1 MLAAMPPTS
10 PTPANRDEAPS
21 RAPLGAA
28 PRKPSRASVPDP
40 VRVPVREAGDA
51 CPGALRLHAA
61 DDGRLARLR
70 LPGGLLTYRQ
80 VEVLASAAE
89 RLGDGH
95 VDITSRGNV
104 QLRGL
109 GADANCGAELAD
121 LLYEA
126 GLLPSERHERVR
138 NIVASPLAGLDGFGV
153 EPGPGVEVGAGLD
166 GFGVEVREG
175 GALGGGF
182 GNRLGG
188 RSRVGRP
195 QLWARE
201 LDDLLCASEAATA
214 LSGRFL
220 FALDDGRGDVAAL
233 GADVTLLARR
243 DGTAVVYTGAN
254 RSGLRV
260 DTADAPRAALLAAE
274 TFLTVAE
281 AGGSEAWRVREL
293 PPGHGLDVAVA
304 SRLTEA
310 GIAAEYVADRAAV
323 STTDRAAARA
333 AETHPGDGEP
343 PLPGAIH
350 SPDGTVALSVH
361 APLGRLSA
369 AQWRLLTSARVGA
382 QGGTQRGTRAG
393 GQGGARG
400 SGQGGAR
407 GSGRRGVDP
416 ATGLRVTP
424 WRGVIVPGL
433 EPAAADDLLKRLR
446 IAGLITDRDSPWYG
460 VGACTGR
467 PGCAKALAD
476 VRADATEALR
486 RPAAGHDALPV
497 YWSGCDRRCGH
508 PQGARVDVVA
518 TTGGGYRVSVRGA
531 SPTAAVT
538 ATATDAEATDA
549 GATNATAT
557 GTATEAATVTETAT
571 ATVTVTVTAPGP
583 ELADAVATARITT
596 VTR

>member
-21 RAPLGAA
+21 RAPLGAV

-40 VRVPVREAGDA
+40 VRGPVREAGDA

-138 NIVASPLAGLDGFGV
+138 NIVASPLAGLDGFG
-153 EPGPGVEVGAGLD
+153 G
-166 GFGVEVREG
+166 EVREG
-175 GALGGGF
+175 GALANGLGGG
-182 GNRLGG
+182 LDG

-260 DTADAPRAALLAAE
+260 DAADAPRAALLAAE

-281 AGGSEAWRVREL
+281 AGGSGAWRVREL
-293 PPGHGLDVAVA
+293 PSGHGLDVAVA

-310 GIAAEYVADRAAV
+310 GIAAEYVADRAAA

-369 AQWRLLTSARVGA
+369 AQWRLLTSARVVA

-407 GSGRRGVDP
+407 GSGRRGADP
-416 ATGLRVTP
+416 ATALRVTP

-538 ATATDAEATDA
+538 ATETDA

-557 GTATEAATVTETAT
+557 EAATVTGTAT
-571 ATVTVTVTAPGP
+571 ATATVTVTAPGP